1 MSAKL
6 ENQYGTIN
14 IENEVIARIAGLTA
28 IDCYGIVGMA
38 AKNVKDDIFQLLKVE
53 SLTKGIK
60 ISVQEDRIV
69 IDMHIIVEYGTNI
82 TAIAENVEMEAADF
96 KTIIAAQS
104 YGKVVRHDERRRA
117 FLLQALGSGSDIK
130 SVYAKYC
137 KMLPMKRRVKMQL
150 KAFVKLLPPA
160 LYFPIRKLLHSI

>member
-1 MSAKL
+1 MGGNNMSAKL

-60 ISVQEDRIV
+60 VSVQEDRIV

-82 TAIAENVEMEAADF
+82 TAIAENTISTVKYKVETVCGINVEQVNVF
-96 KTIIAAQS
+96 VE
-104 YGKVVRHDERRRA
+104 GVRVD
-117 FLLQALGSGSDIK
+117 G
-130 SVYAKYC
+130 
-137 KMLPMKRRVKMQL
+137 
-150 KAFVKLLPPA
+150 
-160 LYFPIRKLLHSI
+160 

>member
-60 ISVQEDRIV
+60 ISIQEDRIV

-82 TAIAENVEMEAADF
+82 TAIAENTISTVKYKVETVCGINVEQVNVF
-96 KTIIAAQS
+96 VE
-104 YGKVVRHDERRRA
+104 GVRVD
-117 FLLQALGSGSDIK
+117 G
-130 SVYAKYC
+130 
-137 KMLPMKRRVKMQL
+137 
-150 KAFVKLLPPA
+150 
-160 LYFPIRKLLHSI
+160 

>member
-82 TAIAENVEMEAADF
+82 TAIAENTISAVKYKVETVCGINVEQVNVF
-96 KTIIAAQS
+96 VE
-104 YGKVVRHDERRRA
+104 GVRVD
-117 FLLQALGSGSDIK
+117 G
-130 SVYAKYC
+130 
-137 KMLPMKRRVKMQL
+137 
-150 KAFVKLLPPA
+150 
-160 LYFPIRKLLHSI
+160 